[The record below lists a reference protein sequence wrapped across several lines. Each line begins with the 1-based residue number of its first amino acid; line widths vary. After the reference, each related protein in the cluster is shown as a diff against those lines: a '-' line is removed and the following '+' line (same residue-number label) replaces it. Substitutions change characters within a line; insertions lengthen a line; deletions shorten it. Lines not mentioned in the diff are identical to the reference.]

1 MRKKKLT
8 ISEKSMKVNEQRFA
22 LIILLC
28 NVLDS
33 ERGVSGSIKSAICAS
48 LLNMMEVSFIDGD
61 DEPLSNLINNSIN
74 NFCREVED
82 EKGIENYRE
91 QLMDSVKQARVL
103 VDELNEKVKRIKEG
117 EDILKNICLN

>member
-82 EKGIENYRE
+82 ERGIENYRE

>member
-8 ISEKSMKVNEQRFA
+8 TSEKSMKVNAQRFA

-82 EKGIENYRE
+82 ERGIENYRE